1 MTDPDPNQGPSA
13 CFRRKTPDRV
23 IRNREHYT
31 LMSEL
36 RQRDDRQAGRDRLP
50 PVPDESPPSRR
61 TQASRPRWAAPPS
74 ARPTTRSS
82 GATTP
87 RVMTTTSPSPE
98 RLSGSRPTRTMLS
111 RARSS
116 AFGRPGPRAGVN
128 RGPSPP
134 HHRSKP
140 CATATEPADRYSPG
154 DEKLRLIHP
163 LLLQERVGRVHPGS
177 RSRPAP
183 ARLVHLLRK

>member
-36 RQRDDRQAGRDRLP
+36 RQRDDRQARRDRLAA
-50 PVPDESPPSRR
+50 VPDESPPSMR
-61 TQASRPRWAAPPS
+61 TQALRPRWAAPPS

-98 RLSGSRPTRTMLS
+98 RPSGSRPTRTTPS
-111 RARSS
+111 GTRS
-116 AFGRPGPRAGVN
+116 RPGPTPLERWSEGGRFPFSSFKLGATSAGTDQ
-128 RGPSPP
+128 RTIAPSPAD
-134 HHRSKP
+134 H
-140 CATATEPADRYSPG
+140 ATRFFVSSSFE
-154 DEKLRLIHP
+154 
-163 LLLQERVGRVHPGS
+163 GR
-177 RSRPAP
+177 
-183 ARLVHLLRK
+183 